1 MTTYVPTSKI
11 TRRALAGYWVPVTG
25 ATLPDPER
33 GDPARWV
40 QVGTVLAFD
49 AVLSDGAKTVAGVVL
64 ARPDREVPLVPVSAA
79 AVARRDARRVF
90 GGL

>member
-1 MTTYVPTSKI
+1 MTTYMPTSKI

-25 ATLPDPER
+25 TTLPDPER

-40 QVGTVLAFD
+40 QVGTVFAFD

-64 ARPDREVPLVPVSAA
+64 ARPDSEVPLVPVSAA